1 MAALLASVAG
11 SAVAGGSN
19 MISSLG
25 TAGIQAGVNY
35 GMQQSAQDY
44 NDKII
49 KGATDSFTK
58 YGLPE
63 FMAYQ
68 SGGSGNSGTIPAMK
82 FSLGGGNYQQG
93 GPVGSNLP
101 VFTTPYQQY
110 LHQGTPNKQ
119 INFVRAGAGTSGQN
133 DRVGLGAGRYS
144 AAPPPNATYNSVG
157 TQFSPRMTS
166 TETQATG
173 TQTRLPNGGL
183 IVRNSTKT
191 FGNFSS

>member
-1 MAALLASVAG
+1 MEC
-11 SAVAGGSN
+11 N
-19 MISSLG
+19 SLH
-25 TAGIQAGVNY
+25 
-35 GMQQSAQDY
+35 
-44 NDKII
+44 KII
-49 KGATDSFTK
+49 MIRLLVRHNAFTK

-68 SGGSGNSGTIPAMK
+68 SGNSGSIPTMK

-119 INFVRAGAGTSGQN
+119 INFVRGQAGTAGQN
-133 DRVGLGAGRYS
+133 DRVGLGAGRY
-144 AAPPPNATYNSVG
+144 AAVPPPNATYNSVG
-157 TQFSPRMTS
+157 TQFSPRTTS

-173 TQTRLPNGGL
+173 TRTKLPNGGL
-183 IVRNSTKT
+183 IVRNSNLT